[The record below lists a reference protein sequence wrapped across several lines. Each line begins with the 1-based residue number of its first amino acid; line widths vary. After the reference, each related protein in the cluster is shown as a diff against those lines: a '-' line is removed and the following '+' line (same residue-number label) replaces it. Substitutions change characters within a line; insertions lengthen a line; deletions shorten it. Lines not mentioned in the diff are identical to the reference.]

1 MHAKNSELFIGF
13 LGELCVIPLRTL
25 SENFIPCKD
34 RRGRCTQRPQYS
46 LSDCFASFA
55 KILCVL
61 CVKIG
66 FSQGL
71 VLAKTAELDARK
83 ERRAFL
89 CALCVKISFLAK
101 TATLFIQLLG
111 ELCETSLCRRQV

>member
-1 MHAKNSELFIGF
+1 
-13 LGELCVIPLRTL
+13 
-25 SENFIPCKD
+25 
-34 RRGRCTQRPQYS
+34 
-46 LSDCFASFA
+46 
-55 KILCVL
+55 
-61 CVKIG
+61 VKIG

-111 ELCETSLCRRQV
+111 ELYETSLCRRQV